1 MSVISLPVSKATFS
15 ERPTVRDYCLVSC
28 IPMGWDI
35 EVPLLM
41 NSSFPFYREAHIWG
55 PPRKSGKA
63 RSRVWAS
70 ACLCPRYMELTAEV
84 VDPLRKPCQCDRERH
99 PSSPGRLRASLGE

>member
-1 MSVISLPVSKATFS
+1 MSVISLPVSKATFP

-41 NSSFPFYREAHIWG
+41 NSSFPFYREVHSVGIFGA
-55 PPRKSGKA
+55 
-63 RSRVWAS
+63 
-70 ACLCPRYMELTAEV
+70 L
-84 VDPLRKPCQCDRERH
+84 
-99 PSSPGRLRASLGE
+99 PGRVAKPGLGCGPLPVSAPGTWS